1 MEAYKQ
7 TAGRLDIRN
16 FRISSQL
23 KTYFSPFK
31 TGSESIN
38 EEKSLFK
45 SSLDN
50 LTSSVRGFEL
60 KSCATCDIYKY
71 FENSLIQ

>member
-1 MEAYKQ
+1 M
-7 TAGRLDIRN
+7 DIIKPIYIFERC
-16 FRISSQL
+16 IK

-38 EEKSLFK
+38 EEKSLFR

-60 KSCATCDIYKY
+60 RSCAT
-71 FENSLIQ
+71 